1 MSSQLPTEC
10 LNNIFEYLEDDKT
23 TLYSC
28 LLVNRLYCKVAVE
41 ILWKDVWNFQNNNYE
56 PKTRLSIFNMLITFL
71 TKESM
76 ERLRNSGINF
86 INFTEKH
93 ALFNYPSFCKVISYV
108 KIKELINWAIVFK
121 QINILGVFNHGYH
134 LLIQEILKMFMNQVT
149 SLKSLDYSFCI
160 DSNVEFIYSPGTK
173 ICLKDLVELRCD
185 TNISPE
191 FFSQLSQICHHIQSL
206 IIFFLYSNKYHK
218 INIPDGLTDLISS
231 QNNLKSLELKNDCNE
246 KIIRILTPSLVKSSL
261 TITNIGLYTCNESL
275 SFISMFKN
283 LQEINL
289 WLDYTNNGDIFG
301 FENLQFI
308 NFPNLKILRFK
319 CEFPKIEFLTN
330 FLEINGKNLTEF
342 YINDGNKSINLA
354 ISKYCPNI
362 KNLYLN
368 FIEDNDDELIILK
381 KVLNNCQFLESILV
395 QIHQITCSKKLFGI
409 LGEYSSKNF
418 HELKIKLELKSTCK
432 VLIGLEEYFINW
444 KKFNNNPQKLLSL
457 NIMGHYSEIYDP
469 KVIMIIEKY
478 MKMGLL
484 KNIIFN
490 GIQYMCNK

>member
-1 MSSQLPTEC
+1 
-10 LNNIFEYLEDDKT
+10 
-23 TLYSC
+23 
-28 LLVNRLYCKVAVE
+28 
-41 ILWKDVWNFQNNNYE
+41 
-56 PKTRLSIFNMLITFL
+56 
-71 TKESM
+71 
-76 ERLRNSGINF
+76 
-86 INFTEKH
+86 
-93 ALFNYPSFCKVISYV
+93 
-108 KIKELINWAIVFK
+108 
-121 QINILGVFNHGYH
+121 
-134 LLIQEILKMFMNQVT
+134 MFMNQVT

-308 NFPNLKILRFK
+308 NFPKLKILRFK
-319 CEFPKIEFLTN
+319 CEIPKIEFLTN

-342 YINDGNKSINLA
+342 YIND
-354 ISKYCPNI
+354 
-362 KNLYLN
+362 
-368 FIEDNDDELIILK
+368 DNDDELIILK

-444 KKFNNNPQKLLSL
+444 KKFNNNPQNLLSL

-484 KNIIFN
+484 RNIIFN

>member
-246 KIIRILTPSLVKSSL
+246 KIIRVLTPSLVKSSL

-289 WLDYTNNGDIFG
+289 WIDYTNNGDIF
-301 FENLQFI
+301 
-308 NFPNLKILRFK
+308 
-319 CEFPKIEFLTN
+319 
-330 FLEINGKNLTEF
+330 
-342 YINDGNKSINLA
+342 
-354 ISKYCPNI
+354 
-362 KNLYLN
+362 
-368 FIEDNDDELIILK
+368 
-381 KVLNNCQFLESILV
+381 ESILV

-444 KKFNNNPQKLLSL
+444 KKFNNNPQNLLSL